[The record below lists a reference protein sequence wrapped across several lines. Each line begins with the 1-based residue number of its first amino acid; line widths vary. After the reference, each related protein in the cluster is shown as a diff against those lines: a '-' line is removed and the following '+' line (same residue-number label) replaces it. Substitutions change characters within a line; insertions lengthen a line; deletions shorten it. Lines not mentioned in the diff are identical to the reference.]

1 MLRADLTKD
10 REPVLVVNASNAMQR
25 ESQFRRKAM
34 DFSTY
39 TLLLFAHV
47 LLFAY
52 WLGADWGV
60 FVNGRRVADETLS
73 RQERL
78 RFLVASV
85 EIDVL
90 PRSAIVLVIAVGFTL
105 AWMGG
110 FSALGVDFLVPWWLL
125 SAGWLA
131 LVWLT
136 GYLLK
141 PGPLK
146 SRLDGI
152 HIWLRHVVTVT
163 LLILGVSALATGWPV
178 GDAWLGLKLLL
189 VGVLLTG
196 GSILRIIVAGWVR
209 ELTAPDGSTEQLA
222 AAGTIA
228 GNYRLTRRVVFFF
241 WGTTI
246 SIAFLGVTKPF

>member
-1 MLRADLTKD
+1 MELTLYA
-10 REPVLVVNASNAMQR
+10 VI
-25 ESQFRRKAM
+25 
-34 DFSTY
+34 
-39 TLLLFAHV
+39 LFVHV

-60 FVNGRRVADETLS
+60 FVNGRRVADDRLS
-73 RQERL
+73 REERL

-110 FSALGVDFLVPWWLL
+110 FSSLGPGFLAAWWLL
-125 SAGWLA
+125 SVGWLG

-136 GYLLK
+136 GYVLE

-146 SRLDGI
+146 DRLDVV
-152 HIWLRHVVTVT
+152 HIWLRHAVTAT
-163 LLILGVSALATGWPV
+163 LILLGAAGLATGWPV
-178 GDAWLGLKLLL
+178 SDRWLGLKLLL

-209 ELTAPDGSTEQLA
+209 ELTAEPGTA
-222 AAGTIA
+222 AAKESAGTIA
-228 GNYRLTRRVVFFF
+228 RNYRMTRRIVFFF

-246 SIAFLGVTKPF
+246 TIAFLGVTRPF